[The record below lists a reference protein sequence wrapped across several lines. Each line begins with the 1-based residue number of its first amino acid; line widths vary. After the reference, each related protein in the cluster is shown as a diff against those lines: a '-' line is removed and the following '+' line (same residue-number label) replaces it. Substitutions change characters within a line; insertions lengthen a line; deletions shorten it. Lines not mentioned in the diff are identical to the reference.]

1 MEVKKIERKISS
13 NIHLTTLVITLLI
26 FAIGVFMGMQIAN
39 QTTSQVQ
46 QQISQLE
53 EGNYNLQLLTLI
65 NSSSYSQAVLCGTLE
80 KEVGSFQQQ
89 TFSMGSNLQFLEG
102 KYGSNDPSVI
112 SLKVEYSTLEA
123 RDFMLLQKINERCD
137 NPYFIVGYFYS
148 NENCGSC
155 GAQGNYLT
163 SFREAHSNVMVYS
176 FDVDL
181 EGQSSAIE
189 LLSSLYNV
197 SSTPM
202 IVIPNETLT
211 GLQTLQRLN
220 DYYGS
225 FENASS

>member
-1 MEVKKIERKISS
+1 MEIKKIKRKISS
-13 NIHLTTLVITLLI
+13 NIHFTTLVITLLI
-26 FAIGVFMGMQIAN
+26 FVIGVFIGIQIAS
-39 QTTSQVQ
+39 QTTSQIQ

-65 NSSSYSQAVLCGTLE
+65 NSSSYSHAVLCGTLE
-80 KEVGSFQQQ
+80 KGVESFQQQ

-102 KYGSNDPSVI
+102 KYGANDPSVV

-123 RDFMLLQKINERCD
+123 RDFMLLQKINKECN

-148 NENCGSC
+148 NENCSSC
-155 GAQGNYLT
+155 GAQGDYLT

-181 EGQSSAIE
+181 ESQSPAIE

-202 IVIPNETLT
+202 IVIPSGILT
-211 GLQTLQRLN
+211 GVQTLQQLN
-220 DYYGS
+220 GYYSS